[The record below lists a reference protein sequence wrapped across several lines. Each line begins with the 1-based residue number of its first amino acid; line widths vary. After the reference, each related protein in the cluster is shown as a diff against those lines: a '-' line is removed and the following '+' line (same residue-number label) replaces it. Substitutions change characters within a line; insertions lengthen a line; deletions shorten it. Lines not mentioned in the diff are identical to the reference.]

1 VHEVCNSLRN
11 VEDKFNEQKD
21 RVSIDD
27 LILSKTPEK
36 LQKKSLRFYRSS
48 MDYYASIYRILSSK
62 EVKIECLRRVSRILK
77 LYIRYM
83 HESII
88 FSTSLIFSLH

>member
-1 VHEVCNSLRN
+1 
-11 VEDKFNEQKD
+11 
-21 RVSIDD
+21 
-27 LILSKTPEK
+27 
-36 LQKKSLRFYRSS
+36 
-48 MDYYASIYRILSSK
+48 MSSK